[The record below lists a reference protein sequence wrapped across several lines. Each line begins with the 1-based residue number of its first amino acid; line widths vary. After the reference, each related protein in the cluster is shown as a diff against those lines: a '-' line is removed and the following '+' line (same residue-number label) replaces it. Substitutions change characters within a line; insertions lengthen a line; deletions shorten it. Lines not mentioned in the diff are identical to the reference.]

1 MLTTTIC
8 YSCRM
13 PSFIHAGVA
22 VVLALIAGA
31 AVAAESYPAKTV
43 RIVVPFAAGGSTD
56 LLARSIA
63 QRLNEAWKQP
73 VIVDNRAG
81 GGGIVGS
88 DHVAKSAPDGYTIL
102 MGTPTT
108 LAVAAS
114 LYAKLPYDPQRDF
127 APVTEIAFIPQLLS
141 VHPTIPTRSAKE
153 LVALARSRPG
163 DLNYGSAGS
172 GSTSHMA
179 MELFLSM
186 AKVKMTHVPYKGTGP
201 ALTDL
206 LGGHL
211 SLMFDVIMTTLPHMQ
226 AGKLRTIGISSLERH
241 PVTPNVPT
249 IAESGYPGYEALVW
263 FGFVAP
269 AKTPPE
275 IVRRVQEEVGRAL
288 KTPAMRDLLGSQGL
302 VIVANTPAEFGK
314 RVGVE
319 IVKWRKVIQEAGIK
333 LE

>member
-1 MLTTTIC
+1 VKAHSRSKIN
-8 YSCRM
+8 S
-13 PSFIHAGVA
+13 G
-22 VVLALIAGA
+22 
-31 AVAAESYPAKTV
+31 
-43 RIVVPFAAGGSTD
+43 GGS
-56 LLARSIA
+56 
-63 QRLNEAWKQP
+63 
-73 VIVDNRAG
+73 
-81 GGGIVGS
+81 
-88 DHVAKSAPDGYTIL
+88 
-102 MGTPTT
+102 GT
-108 LAVAAS
+108 
-114 LYAKLPYDPQRDF
+114 
-127 APVTEIAFIPQLLS
+127 
-141 VHPTIPTRSAKE
+141 
-153 LVALARSRPG
+153 
-163 DLNYGSAGS
+163 AGS

-186 AKVKMTHVPYKGTGP
+186 AKIRMTHVPYKGTGP

-241 PVTPNVPT
+241 PVTPDVPT

>member
-1 MLTTTIC
+1 
-8 YSCRM
+8 M
-13 PSFIHAGVA
+13 PSFLHAGVA
-22 VVLALIAGA
+22 VVLAFIVGA

-114 LYAKLPYDPQRDF
+114 LYARLPYDPQRDF
-127 APVTEIAFIPQLLS
+127 APITEIAFIPQLLS
-141 VHPTIPTRSAKE
+141 VHPTIPTRSVKE

-163 DLNYGSAGS
+163 DLNYGTAGS

-186 AKVKMTHVPYKGTGP
+186 AKIRMTHVPYKGTGP

-211 SLMFDVIMTTLPHMQ
+211 SLMFDVVMTTLPHMQ
-226 AGKLRTIGISSLERH
+226 AGKLRAIGISSLERH
-241 PVTPNVPT
+241 PVTPDVPT

>member
-1 MLTTTIC
+1 
-8 YSCRM
+8 M

-114 LYAKLPYDPQRDF
+114 LYARLPYDPQRDF
-127 APVTEIAFIPQLLS
+127 APITEIAFIPQLLS
-141 VHPTIPTRSAKE
+141 VHPTIPTRSVKE

-163 DLNYGSAGS
+163 DLNYGTAGS
-172 GSTSHMA
+172 GSASHMA
-179 MELFLSM
+179 MELFLSV
-186 AKVKMTHVPYKGTGP
+186 AKIKMTHVPYKGTGP

-275 IVRRVQEEVGRAL
+275 IVRRVQEEVGRSL

-314 RVGVE
+314 RVAFE
-319 IVKWRKVIQEAGIK
+319 IVKWRKVIQDAGIK

>member
-1 MLTTTIC
+1 
-8 YSCRM
+8 M
-13 PSFIHAGVA
+13 PSSIHAGVA
-22 VVLALIAGA
+22 VVLAFIAGA

-127 APVTEIAFIPQLLS
+127 APITEIAFIPQLLS
-141 VHPTIPTRSAKE
+141 VHPTIPTRSVKE

-163 DLNYGSAGS
+163 DLNYGTAGS

-186 AKVKMTHVPYKGTGP
+186 AKIRMTHVPYKGTGP

-211 SLMFDVIMTTLPHMQ
+211 SLMFDVVMTTLPHMQ
-226 AGKLRTIGISSLERH
+226 AGKLRAIGISSLERH
-241 PVTPNVPT
+241 PVTPDVPT

-302 VIVANTPAEFGK
+302 VIVASTPAEFGK